1 MKRKKDHLGFT
12 ITELILAIAVSS
24 ILVLTIGVVM
34 VDTQKG
40 WMDSYA
46 KVHGGATADAMMAKA
61 AFDKVIRKA
70 SRSIYHFD
78 GLDDITVYY
87 YDNWLASTD
96 LDRYARFY
104 RSTDTPSEM
113 YIQHGTLESGVKKE
127 VTAEVLL
134 ASNVADLE
142 FKPVSGGIEIK
153 LALDD
158 GREATTVVS
167 TAILHNE

>member
-1 MKRKKDHLGFT
+1 MKRIKYHLGFT
-12 ITELILAIAVSS
+12 ITELVLAIAVSS

-46 KVHGGATADAMMAKA
+46 KMHGGAAADAMMAKA

-70 SRSIYHFD
+70 SRSLYHFD
-78 GLDDITVYY
+78 RMDDITVYY
-87 YDNWLASTD
+87 YDNWLTSAD
-96 LDRYARFY
+96 LDRYARFF
-104 RSTDTPSEM
+104 RSEENPSEM
-113 YIQHGTLESGVKKE
+113 YIQHGTLESGVKKDI
-127 VTAEVLL
+127 TAQVLL

-167 TAILHNE
+167 TALLHNE

>member
-1 MKRKKDHLGFT
+1 MKRMKSILGFT
-12 ITELILAIAVSS
+12 ITELILAIAISS
-24 ILVLTIGVVM
+24 MLVLTIGVVM

-87 YDNWLASTD
+87 YDNWLASTE

-113 YIQHGTLESGVKKE
+113 YIQHGALESGVKKE

-142 FKPVSGGIEIK
+142 FKPVSGGIAMK

-158 GREATTVVS
+158 AREATTVVS